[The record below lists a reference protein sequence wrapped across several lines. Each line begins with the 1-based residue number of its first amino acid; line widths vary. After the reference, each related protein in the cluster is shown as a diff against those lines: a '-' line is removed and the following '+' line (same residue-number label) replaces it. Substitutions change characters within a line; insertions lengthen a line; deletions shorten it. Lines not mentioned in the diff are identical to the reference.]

1 MPYPKNSLANFIAAK
16 MDKRET
22 KFVKNKKLEITVLSE
37 FTNLFRESRYI
48 LCKQK
53 IYNPLDENDKFFQ
66 YLRSERKRTYKD
78 IEDDLQHIKYEAK
91 QLLRAK
97 KDLEICIDDLH
108 HELDWYT
115 NQEDMQTN
123 YREMLFELKTQGII
137 DDHFNLKT

>member
-1 MPYPKNSLANFIAAK
+1 MPYPKKSLANFIAIK

-48 LCKQK
+48 SCKKK

-78 IEDDLQHIKYEAK
+78 IEDDLQHIKYEAE

-97 KDLEICIDDLH
+97 KI
-108 HELDWYT
+108 
-115 NQEDMQTN
+115 
-123 YREMLFELKTQGII
+123 
-137 DDHFNLKT
+137 